1 MYFYSFDNR
10 IFILL
15 LISNQ
20 VKDET
25 IKHKETDVEENQT
38 MEVDQ
43 PETSESV
50 NERDMEV
57 DTPEPVKDSNV
68 TVFDDTKS
76 VEEAKDEK
84 AIPAETQRCETVDE
98 KDFEPVL
105 QSESEELEI
114 KSESSVVDEKT
125 SDKLVTDPSAMS
137 VKKESTPNSAMESVD
152 KLKAMFPELEVMHK
166 GTDLDTNTAGYPMD
180 KQNKV
185 QLEKTFAQLIA
196 HSYQHPVRWPKVRK
210 SQL

>member
-1 MYFYSFDNR
+1 M
-10 IFILL
+10 
-15 LISNQ
+15 NQ

-25 IKHKETDVEENQT
+25 FKHKETDVEENQS

-50 NERDMEV
+50 DERQIEV

-68 TVFDDTKS
+68 TGSDDTKS

-84 AIPAETQRCETVDE
+84 AITTETQKCETVDE
-98 KDFEPVL
+98 KDFEPAL

-125 SDKLVTDPSAMS
+125 SDKSATDPSAVS
-137 VKKESTPNSAMESVD
+137 VKKEVVSTPNSAMESVD

-166 GTDLDTNTAGYPMD
+166 GTDLDTNTTGYPVD

-210 SQL
+210 SKL